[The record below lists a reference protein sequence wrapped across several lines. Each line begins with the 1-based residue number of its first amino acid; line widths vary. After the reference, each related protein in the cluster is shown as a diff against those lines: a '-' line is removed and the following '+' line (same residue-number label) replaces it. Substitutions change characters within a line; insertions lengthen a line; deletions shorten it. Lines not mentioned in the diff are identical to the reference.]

1 LDGVNKKMY
10 IGTGT
15 YKNANTPFYFKSGST
30 DIFSLADKLY
40 WDGTTLTVA
49 GNINVTGG
57 NALKTGDAANDVNSG
72 TTTISG
78 TQITTNT
85 INAQQI
91 SSLNFTS
98 KTAVFDKGTIGGWVI
113 NSDSIASKLDSNGR
127 SRLKLSPTPEIRVN
141 DVDGNGKLF
150 IRSGPLT
157 TPTNSSISVTA
168 NFDSVTLPN
177 TTSVDYQAFTDGGYQ
192 TFTITSPGA
201 YTGTIS
207 ADGYSSVAYMSDSS
221 WTGYMYVGLSYQI
234 ASNSTFTALIADGV
248 ITSKGVG
255 SYTENGYNT
264 QLDLPSTSV
273 GINLALAAGTY
284 YSRLRWTV
292 IYYSESGTITVSA
305 VSSGAKSPSLA
316 LTNTLAEF
324 TDEGL
329 QLIYNADTYFRIQRG
344 SLQGSNL
351 DAYVKIGGK
360 LEVTGDIVSLASD
373 RRLKENIIPIDGA
386 LAKID
391 KINGVYFNYT
401 DKAKEANQHFAD
413 GRQVGLIAQ
422 EIQEVLPE
430 VISFAP
436 FDYGVDNQNISG
448 ENYLTLNY
456 DKVVP
461 LLLQAIKELKCELD
475 DVKKLI
481 K

>member
-1 LDGVNKKMY
+1 
-10 IGTGT
+10 
-15 YKNANTPFYFKSGST
+15 
-30 DIFSLADKLY
+30 
-40 WDGTTLTVA
+40 
-49 GNINVTGG
+49 
-57 NALKTGDAANDVNSG
+57 
-72 TTTISG
+72 
-78 TQITTNT
+78 
-85 INAQQI
+85 
-91 SSLNFTS
+91 
-98 KTAVFDKGTIGGWVI
+98 
-113 NSDSIASKLDSNGR
+113 
-127 SRLKLSPTPEIRVN
+127 
-141 DVDGNGKLF
+141 
-150 IRSGPLT
+150 
-157 TPTNSSISVTA
+157 
-168 NFDSVTLPN
+168 LPN

-192 TFTITSPGA
+192 TFTVTSPGA
-201 YTGTIS
+201 YNGTIS
-207 ADGYSSVAYMSDSS
+207 AGAYSSVAYMSDSS

-255 SYTENGYNT
+255 SYSENGSST
-264 QLDLPSTSV
+264 QLDLPSTTV
-273 GINLALAAGTY
+273 GINLSLAAGTY

-292 IYYSESGTITVSA
+292 IYFSEAGTVTVNS
-305 VSSGAKSPSLA
+305 VSSGAKAPSLA

-329 QLIYNADTYFRIQRG
+329 QLIYDADTYFRIQRG

-386 LAKID
+386 LNKID

-401 DKAKEANQHFAD
+401 DNAKEANPHFAD

-436 FDYGVDNQNISG
+436 FDYGVDSQNISG